1 MRDLRHSRSKMRL
14 GFPRVA
20 KSLVLYALTILITS
34 AMPAAAGDYEIF
46 GHSSRAASGLSLFPK
61 WAGAIRRYWDDDAMA
76 GSICRGNVFRN
87 CMSEEWKTFLDTL
100 RNEGSMRQIRAVND
114 RLNRAKY
121 TLDINN
127 YVQSDYWAA
136 PNEFFHF
143 DGDCEDY
150 AIAKYFSL
158 RALGFNSDSL
168 RIVVLEDLNLRVAH
182 AILAVTI
189 DGRSYVLDNQ
199 ISQVINEN
207 VIHHYKPIYSINE
220 ERWWLHYKQTRR

>member
-1 MRDLRHSRSKMRL
+1 MTAD
-14 GFPRVA
+14 
-20 KSLVLYALTILITS
+20 
-34 AMPAAAGDYEIF
+34 
-46 GHSSRAASGLSLFPK
+46 
-61 WAGAIRRYWDDDAMA
+61 
-76 GSICRGNVFRN
+76 
-87 CMSEEWKTFLDTL
+87 WKGFLDTL
-100 RNEGSMRQIRAVND
+100 HNEDRLRQIRLVNN
-114 RLNRAKY
+114 RLNQAKY

-127 YVQSDYWAA
+127 YAQSDYWAA

-168 RIVVLEDLNLRVAH
+168 RIVVLEDLNLHVAH

-189 DGRSYVLDNQ
+189 DSRSYVLDNQ

-220 ERWWLHYKQTRR
+220 EQWWLHYKQTRR